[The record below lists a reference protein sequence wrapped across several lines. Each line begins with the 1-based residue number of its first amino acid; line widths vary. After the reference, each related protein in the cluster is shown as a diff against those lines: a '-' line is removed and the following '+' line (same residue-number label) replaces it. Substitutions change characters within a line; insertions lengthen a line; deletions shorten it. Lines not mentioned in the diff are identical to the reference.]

1 MRCDGVEREALGDL
15 RRRHGALHV
24 LFVGQNENRSV
35 LQVLKK
41 KKRERE
47 NMPDVTHGAL
57 VKGQERKKTCPDV
70 TLLNEE
76 QNVKWNNVY
85 VNVLTHEI

>member
-1 MRCDGVEREALGDL
+1 
-15 RRRHGALHV
+15 
-24 LFVGQNENRSV
+24 
-35 LQVLKK
+35 
-41 KKRERE
+41 
-47 NMPDVTHGAL
+47 MPDVTHGAL